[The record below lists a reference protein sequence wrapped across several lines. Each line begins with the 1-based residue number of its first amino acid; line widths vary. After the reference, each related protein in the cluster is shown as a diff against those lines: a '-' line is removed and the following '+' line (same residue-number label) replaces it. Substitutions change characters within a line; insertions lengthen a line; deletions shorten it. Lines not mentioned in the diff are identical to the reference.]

1 MPGGSRRAA
10 GWASP
15 ALGRAA
21 PQPPLQGAGL
31 GREGIT
37 VTGWRGHPSHGTPPS
52 PTSPLSAGSA
62 IFSPSLTLFLFPLL
76 SRIMSL
82 PL

>member
-1 MPGGSRRAA
+1 MPGSEQAQRAA
-10 GWASP
+10 VWASP
-15 ALGRAA
+15 VLVWGRSS
-21 PQPPLQGAGL
+21 PPPRGAGL
-31 GREGIT
+31 GLGAPQP
-37 VTGWRGHPSHGTPPS
+37 GHSAS
-52 PTSPLSAGSA
+52 SLSAGSA

>member
-1 MPGGSRRAA
+1 MPGSRQARPGSCLGLPCVRVWGRS
-10 GWASP
+10 SP
-15 ALGRAA
+15 HHGELAIGRH
-21 PQPPLQGAGL
+21 P
-31 GREGIT
+31 GR
-37 VTGWRGHPSHGTPPS
+37 GTPP
-52 PTSPLSAGSA
+52 PLASPLSAGSA